1 MWSVSTEGGDERRL
15 PGMPLLPVEFGYAWA
30 VSASGLY
37 FINPEPRP
45 GIDFLDFTSSR
56 VTRVVDLP
64 GRFATWTQLAISRDG
79 RRLLYCQQD
88 SIASDIMLIQNF
100 R

>member
-1 MWSVSTEGGDERRL
+1 VD
-15 PGMPLLPVEFGYAWA
+15 AW
-30 VSASGLY
+30 VPSASGLY
-37 FINPEPRP
+37 FINPDPRP

-56 VTRVVDLP
+56 VTRVVDIP
-64 GRFATWTQLAISRDG
+64 GRFATWTQLAISGDG

>member
-1 MWSVSTEGGDERRL
+1 
-15 PGMPLLPVEFGYAWA
+15 MPIEFGGAWA
-30 VSASGLY
+30 LSASGVY
-37 FINPEPRP
+37 FINSEPRL

-64 GRFATWTQLAISRDG
+64 GRPAPWTPLTISPDG
-79 RRLLYCQQD
+79 RRLLYAQID
-88 SIASDIMLIQNF
+88 GIASDIMLIDNF